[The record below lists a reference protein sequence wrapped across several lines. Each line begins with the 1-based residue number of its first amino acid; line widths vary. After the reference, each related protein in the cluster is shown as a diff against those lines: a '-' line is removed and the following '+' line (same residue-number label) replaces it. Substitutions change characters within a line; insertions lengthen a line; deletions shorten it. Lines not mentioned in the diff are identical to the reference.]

1 MDAQPVQPEPQSN
14 GYIIAIVICIV
25 IGLLYYFISPY
36 VQTILDFV
44 ETLRSFGD
52 IMSSLSSTTP
62 EPTLENNE
70 KQKEKQQQK
79 QKETENK
86 KIKPPKPPTTTPQPD
101 DSSSSIQGSAGYCY
115 IGEWKGVRSCVKVD
129 KNTPCNSKLFTTE
142 ELCVNPTLRP

>member
-1 MDAQPVQPEPQSN
+1 MDAPIQPVEPQSN
-14 GYIIAIVICIV
+14 GYIIAIVICII

-52 IMSSLSSTTP
+52 IMSSLSSTT

-115 IGEWKGVRSCVKVD
+115 VGEWKGVRSCVKVD
-129 KNTPCNSKLFTTE
+129 KNTCNSKLYTTE